1 MIARFGIYDIEWAF
15 SLYKWELDAI
25 IKGRQLAQIDE
36 NERLAVLASQ
46 IGYFVNAEKPKF
58 KDIFNRQDQEAA
70 LDNAYDPQKKEKTEQ
85 ERVELYR
92 NALTVFGERK

>member
-1 MIARFGIYDIEWAF
+1 M
-15 SLYKWELDAI
+15 YKWELDAI

-58 KDIFNRQDQEAA
+58 KDIFDRKEQELA
-70 LDNAYDPQKKEKTEQ
+70 LENAYEPNKEEKTKQ
-85 ERVELYR
+85 ERLELYKK
-92 NALTVFGERK
+92 ALSVFGERK